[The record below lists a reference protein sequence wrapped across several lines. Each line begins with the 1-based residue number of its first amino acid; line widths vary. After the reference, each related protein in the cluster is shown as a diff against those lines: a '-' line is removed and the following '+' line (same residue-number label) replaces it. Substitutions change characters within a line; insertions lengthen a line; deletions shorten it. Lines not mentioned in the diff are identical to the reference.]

1 MAEPAGHQSRRNGL
15 VGRWVVV
22 ERRNGRASE
31 LVIVTLDEVFATI
44 PPEES
49 ASEQASCGA
58 FSHTEF
64 HRRRQR
70 RAARPGLSRCWR
82 SSSFWAACVSDLAE
96 FKPGLPKMDGTD
108 QVRALTDATSSL
120 IPCLLQ

>member
-49 ASEQASCGA
+49 ASEQASCGT

-70 RAARPGLSRCWR
+70 RQQDQDYRGAGGRRRSGRLACRTLR
-82 SSSFWAACVSDLAE
+82 SSNL
-96 FKPGLPKMDGTD
+96 G
-108 QVRALTDATSSL
+108 
-120 IPCLLQ
+120 CLKWTRPTRSVH